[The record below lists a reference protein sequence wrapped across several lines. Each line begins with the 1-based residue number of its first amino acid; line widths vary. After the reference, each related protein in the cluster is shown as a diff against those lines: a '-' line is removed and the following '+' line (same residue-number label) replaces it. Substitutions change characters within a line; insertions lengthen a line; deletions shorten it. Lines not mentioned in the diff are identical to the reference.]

1 MSTEYN
7 EWYHPYKPAKEYNK
21 KVAYFSMEFAVHQ
34 ALKIYSGGLGFLSG
48 SHMRSAFDLKQ
59 NVIGIGMLWKYG
71 YYDQGRNEDQTLRT
85 NFIEKHY
92 NFLEDS
98 GIEVEIQLH
107 DNPCVKVRAYVLKP
121 EIFGSVPLYLLS
133 TDVPGNDYLSKT
145 ITNHLYDA
153 NELTRISQSIV
164 LGIGGA
170 KIVEALGGAD
180 VYHLNEGHALP
191 AFYYLKNKGVKKNQ
205 MVFTTHTPEKAG
217 NEERDAR
224 HLNRCGFFG
233 RMLSEEE
240 LQKETVNGG
249 MINYTVSALRMAKKS
264 NAVSKLHAKVSQDM
278 WKNFDGISKI
288 IPITNAQNQ
297 VFWQDEE
304 VNRAFKKKNVKAYK
318 KRKIELKK
326 ELFDEVLNQTE
337 KLFDPN
343 VLTIVWARRFAGYK
357 RADLLLHDLERFE
370 KLISNAKYPIQ
381 IIWAGK
387 PYPFDYYAIDIFN
400 HLVNYSKYS
409 PNLAVLVG
417 YEMELSRKLK
427 AGSDIWLNTPRITRE
442 ASGTSGMTAAMNGSV
457 NVSTNDGWIPEFAKD
472 GENCFVFPE
481 IDFNLP
487 VWDQDKLDSDN
498 LYDIL
503 ENKVLPTYYDN
514 PKKWQQI
521 VFTGIDDV
529 IPNLQ
534 VEEWQT
540 NITKNCINRC
550 KSQKSSLILKI
561 MRAFFITDIN

>member
-1 MSTEYN
+1 MTSIYN
-7 EWYHPYKPAKEYNK
+7 KWYHPYKPAKAYNK
-21 KVAYFSMEFAVHQ
+21 KIAYFSMEFGIHQ
-34 ALKIYSGGLGFLSG
+34 ALKIYSGGLGFLAG
-48 SHMRSAFDLKQ
+48 SHMRSAFELKQ
-59 NVIGIGMLWKYG
+59 NMVGIGMLWKYG

-98 GIEVEIQLH
+98 GLEVEVKIH
-107 DNPCVKVRAYVLKP
+107 NNPSVKVRAFVLKP
-121 EIFGSVPLYLLS
+121 EIFGSVPLYLLT
-133 TDVPGNDYLSKT
+133 TDVEGNDYLSRT

-191 AFYYLKNKGVKKNQ
+191 AFYYLRDQGVKKNQ

-217 NEERDAR
+217 NEERDGR

-233 RMLSEEE
+233 RDLSEKE
-240 LQKETVNGG
+240 LLKETVNDG
-249 MINYTVSALRMAKKS
+249 MINYTVSALRMAKKT

-278 WKNFDGISKI
+278 WKGYKGISKI

-297 VFWQDEE
+297 NFWQDKLIKKAWEE
-304 VNRAFKKKNVKAYK
+304 KDAISYK
-318 KRKIELKK
+318 KRKTELK
-326 ELFDEVLNQTE
+326 ETLFNEVLNQTV

-357 RADLLLHDLERFE
+357 RADLLLQDLERFE
-370 KLISNAKYPIQ
+370 RLISNEKYPVQ

-387 PYPFDYYAIDIFN
+387 PYPYDFYAIDIFN
-400 HLVNYSKYS
+400 HLVHYTKYAK
-409 PNLAVLVG
+409 NLAVLIG

-457 NVSTNDGWIPEFAKD
+457 NVSVNDGWMPEFAKD
-472 GENCFVFPE
+472 GENCFLLPE
-481 IDFNLP
+481 VDPNLP
-487 VWDQDKLDSDN
+487 VWDQDKIDSDN

-503 ENKVLPTYYDN
+503 ENKILPTFYDK

-521 VFTGIDDV
+521 VFNGIKDV
-529 IPNLQ
+529 KAEFTSRRMAEQYYKELY
-534 VEEWQT
+534 
-540 NITKNCINRC
+540 
-550 KSQKSSLILKI
+550 
-561 MRAFFITDIN
+561 